1 MLFISQFLATAECAN
16 TVFGVSVC
24 DLYVIPIANQ
34 LMAQGSVCVVT
45 ADWHPQNH
53 ASFAVNNAPGSMP
66 GDEGQVG
73 DIWQTLW
80 PVHCVQGSDGAA
92 FHPFLDT
99 AHADAFCAIV
109 YSK

>member
-1 MLFISQFLATAECAN
+1 MNEALLVVDLQKDFCAGGALAVPDGDA
-16 TVFGVSVC
+16 
-24 DLYVIPIANQ
+24 VIPIANQ

-53 ASFAVNNAPGSMP
+53 ASFAINNAPGSIP

-92 FHPFLDT
+92 FHPSLDT
-99 AHADAFCAIV
+99 CLLYTSPSPRD
-109 YSK
+109 